1 MDKKYWRSLGELHS
15 TPEFEEVLHREFPV
29 AASEYP
35 EGVSRRRWMQIMG
48 ASVALAGAT
57 GCHWEDEKISPSV
70 SRPEGLI
77 PGVPQK
83 FATFMELGGQA
94 ESLLVTCY
102 DGRPI
107 KVEGNPD
114 SP

>member
-15 TPEFEEVLHREFPV
+15 TPEFEEILHREFPV

-35 EGVSRRRWMQIMG
+35 EGVSRRRWMQLMG
-48 ASVALAGAT
+48 ASVALAGVS
-57 GCHWEDEKISPSV
+57 GCRWEDEKISPSV

-77 PGVPQK
+77 PGKPQK
-83 FATFMELGGQA
+83 YATLMELGGMA
-94 ESLLVTCY
+94 ESLLVTCF

-107 KVEGNPD
+107 
-114 SP
+114 